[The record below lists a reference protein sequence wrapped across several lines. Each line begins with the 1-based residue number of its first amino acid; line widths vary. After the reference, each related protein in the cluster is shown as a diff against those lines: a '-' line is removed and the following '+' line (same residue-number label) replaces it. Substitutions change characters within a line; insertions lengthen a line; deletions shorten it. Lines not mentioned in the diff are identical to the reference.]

1 MLHMDAKCKR
11 GMQTRNPNAKTH
23 IDVNANVINARGD
36 AIANVIPNAIPN
48 AIQLHLALARIHW
61 H

>member
-1 MLHMDAKCKR
+1 
-11 GMQTRNPNAKTH
+11 MQTRNPNAKTN

-36 AIANVIPNAIPN
+36 AIASVIPNAIPN